1 MEKKSVILCKYTSNY
16 YSSCNLI
23 TIGSFYRTDL
33 NASVMVIKIT
43 TLIVNVC
50 ITTIKHR
57 LSDYVNYKKI
67 M

>member
-16 YSSCNLI
+16 YSCCNLI
-23 TIGSFYRTDL
+23 TFGSFYRTDL
-33 NASVMVIKIT
+33 NITVMVMKIT

-57 LSDYVNYKKI
+57 LFDYVNYKKTL
-67 M
+67 